1 MRTLSQLKT
10 VLFTLFTLVYTYGTS
25 QSIDRVEP
33 PHWWVGMANTELQLM
48 IHGEN
53 IADLV
58 PEFDQ
63 KGVKLI
69 GTEKTDNPNYLF
81 VNLDLSQ
88 LSEAAKLQ
96 ITFKGDKNVKLKHT
110 YELKARKNGSETRQS
125 FSPSDVIYLI
135 TPDRFANGDAEND
148 AVPEM
153 TEGLNRAFEGG
164 RHGGDIKGITNH
176 LDYIHDMGFTAVWSC
191 PVIENRE
198 KAYSY
203 HGYSTTDFYRI
214 DPRMGTLEDYK
225 TLSAEA
231 KKRGMK
237 LIMDQVMNHMGDGHW
252 WMNDHP
258 SEDWINNNW
267 KYKWNSHYR
276 STVHDPHMAE
286 VDKLSFTDGW
296 FVESMPDLNQRN
308 PLLAK
313 YLIQNSIWWVEEADL
328 DGIRMDTHPYPD
340 KDFMADW
347 SCAVMTEYP
356 NFNIVGEEWTMNPA
370 YISSWQKNNKRDY
383 PSCMPSMMDF
393 PVQNALITA
402 LKEEESWWGGW
413 FKLYEAIAQDFQ
425 YPDASNLVIF
435 PDNHDMDRFYRQVDS
450 SLANYKLGM
459 AFMATTRG
467 IPQIY
472 YGTEIL
478 FYNKVKDDHGYIRE
492 DFPGGWAGDKI
503 NGFTGEGLTPMQKEA
518 QDFTKT
524 LFNWRKG
531 SELVHAGE
539 LIHFGPRD
547 GVYVYFRYIGEKKL
561 MVILNKNDK
570 PFDLKVDRFD
580 QVMKGITS
588 GKEVLTGKSISWEEA
603 ISLMP
608 KSPMIIELN

>member
-267 KYKWNSHYR
+267 KYKFRHIFKALWIR
-276 STVHDPHMAE
+276 
-286 VDKLSFTDGW
+286 G
-296 FVESMPDLNQRN
+296 ESINMRWYSRY
-308 PLLAK
+308 LL
-313 YLIQNSIWWVEEADL
+313 
-328 DGIRMDTHPYPD
+328 H
-340 KDFMADW
+340 
-347 SCAVMTEYP
+347 
-356 NFNIVGEEWTMNPA
+356 
-370 YISSWQKNNKRDY
+370 
-383 PSCMPSMMDF
+383 
-393 PVQNALITA
+393 
-402 LKEEESWWGGW
+402 
-413 FKLYEAIAQDFQ
+413 LY
-425 YPDASNLVIF
+425 
-435 PDNHDMDRFYRQVDS
+435 DRR
-450 SLANYKLGM
+450 
-459 AFMATTRG
+459 
-467 IPQIY
+467 
-472 YGTEIL
+472 
-478 FYNKVKDDHGYIRE
+478 
-492 DFPGGWAGDKI
+492 
-503 NGFTGEGLTPMQKEA
+503 
-518 QDFTKT
+518 
-524 LFNWRKG
+524 
-531 SELVHAGE
+531 
-539 LIHFGPRD
+539 
-547 GVYVYFRYIGEKKL
+547 
-561 MVILNKNDK
+561 
-570 PFDLKVDRFD
+570 
-580 QVMKGITS
+580 
-588 GKEVLTGKSISWEEA
+588 
-603 ISLMP
+603 
-608 KSPMIIELN
+608 